1 MCTDYYRSQERQRIL
16 LSKINKLYK
25 YKKIEKLLTREIKM
39 IDELKSEEIIN
50 KVGGRFKLTALV
62 QRRLGELV
70 QGARPLIEDIE
81 GKTTLEIVVQEIL
94 QDKISVDDGTTTED
108 AENTEKK

>member
-1 MCTDYYRSQERQRIL
+1 
-16 LSKINKLYK
+16 
-25 YKKIEKLLTREIKM
+25 M

-50 KVGGRFKLTALV
+50 KIGGRFKLTALV
-62 QRRLGELV
+62 QKRLGELV

-94 QDKISVDDGTTTED
+94 QDKISIDDGTIKED
-108 AENTEKK
+108 LGNIEKK